1 MPALAKRIQEI
12 QVSGSTRMSIRA
24 RELREAGHKVISLTV
39 GEPDFATPPHAI
51 EAAHEAALA
60 GKTKYP
66 PNDGWPELKAAIARK
81 FKRENGLDYA
91 PDEIIAANGGKQVIL
106 DALLATVDPGDE
118 VVIPTPFWSAYSDI
132 GRLCG
137 GTPVLVPCPQNN
149 GFKLRPEDLEAA
161 ITPRTKWVTL
171 NFPNNPSG
179 AALTRA
185 EVAALAEVL
194 MRHPHVWVLSDEMYE
209 HIIYEDTGGHHSIAA
224 VEPRLRDRTLTV
236 SGASKTYAM
245 TGWRVGFGAG
255 PRALIKAMTNMQSQT
270 TNGIATV
277 AQAATLAAL
286 DGPQEGVEERRALY
300 RARRDLVVA
309 MLNEA
314 PGLQCHKPEGAFYV
328 YPSVAGCLGRTTA
341 GGRRLETDEDMAMAL
356 LEENH
361 VATVSGT
368 AYQMSPYIR
377 LSYATDTETL
387 REACTRIQDFCRG
400 LH

>member
-12 QVSGSTRMSIRA
+12 QVSGSTRMSVRA
-24 RELREAGHKVISLTV
+24 RELREVGHKVITLTV

-81 FKRENGLDYA
+81 FSRENGLDYA

-137 GTPVLVPCPQNN
+137 GVPVLVPCPQNN

-161 ITPRTKWVTL
+161 ITPKTKWVTL

-194 MRHPHVWVLSDEMYE
+194 MRHPHIWVLSDEMYE

-224 VEPRLRDRTLTV
+224 VEPRLKDRTLTV

-277 AQAATLAAL
+277 AQAATIAAL

-300 RARRDLVVA
+300 RARRDLVVS

-328 YPSVAGCLGRTTA
+328 YPSVAGCLGKTTA
-341 GGRRLETDEDMAMAL
+341 GGRRLETDEDLAMAL

-387 REACTRIQDFCRG
+387 REACTRIQAFCRG